1 MKLLNEIPTMA
12 NWINKTHPVKFPRH
26 RPKVLARKDKKRLN
40 DLASELYYIHLK
52 EKSIIPHYIAFVNND
67 WKKSQLF
74 LKINNNKGLYEI
86 QHRTDDLPPNYGN
99 DGKKI

>member
-74 LKINNNKGLYEI
+74 LQTFLNQLL
-86 QHRTDDLPPNYGN
+86 RDLILL
-99 DGKKI
+99 KVLKRVF